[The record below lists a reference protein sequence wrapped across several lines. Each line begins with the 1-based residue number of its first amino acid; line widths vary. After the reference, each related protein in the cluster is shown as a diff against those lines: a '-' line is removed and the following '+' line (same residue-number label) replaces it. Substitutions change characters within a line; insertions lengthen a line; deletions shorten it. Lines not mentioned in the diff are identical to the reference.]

1 MVLRPKKEEDLA
13 KRYIKPQENY
23 RQFEEE
29 KEPHFLE
36 EPEEEYIEKEPK
48 EKIIKL
54 RQRETMPRAEDEE
67 IKSLQ
72 RVSPIIIGNL
82 FDRVRFL
89 GARITELKAAVDER
103 KKVNREII
111 AEVNEDIQ
119 TRKEFMRTLAELS
132 DKRDFMLDI
141 SLLAREKRKENVQ
154 FWRDLLEITTEL
166 RELEERF
173 EMESKIANIF
183 SSIKS

>member
-1 MVLRPKKEEDLA
+1 MVLRQKKEEDLT
-13 KRYIKPQENY
+13 KRYIKPEENY
-23 RQFEEE
+23 RE
-29 KEPHFLE
+29 LE
-36 EPEEEYIEKEPK
+36 APEPEEPLLKEEPYLEKEPK
-48 EKIIKL
+48 EKIVKV
-54 RQRETMPRAEDEE
+54 RERETMPRSEDEE

-72 RVSPIIIGNL
+72 RVSPVIIGNL

-89 GARITELKAAVDER
+89 GERIAELKTAVDER

-111 AEVNEDIQ
+111 AEVNDDIQ

-166 RELEERF
+166 RELEEQYA
-173 EMESKIANIF
+173 MESKIASIF
-183 SSIKS
+183 NSIKS